1 MRNLTLLCAVLATM
15 VLARAQDIKVTTQ
28 SAPVDI
34 LTINDVDFL
43 KSSTPKWLFTI
54 DMTLNPP
61 TGSADVTMTIEGNI
75 LLSTGESFPQAV
87 SYISKPFAVSPTRT
101 LTNLDLPLPNL
112 KLSYRFSEVAKKRLE
127 ESALPSGKLP
137 AGTYTFNVTVNR
149 VAGGNPY
156 YAQPPITYVLTNPS
170 ALELL
175 FPFDGDMAV
184 SQFPLFQWLYEGTT
198 ATLSIYERLPGQVS
212 NEETASGTP
221 LFSEDLTGNFFQY
234 PGSGVRSLQPGKSY
248 VWTVQ
253 GRVRTTGGTNQP
265 IKSPIRSFTVA
276 ASGGLSSG
284 ASYLTEL
291 ERALDPKYKPI
302 FDQIR
307 DEGLS
312 PSGVLRL
319 NGSPITSEELLR
331 IINQIRASS
340 ASVQSLRIE

>member
-1 MRNLTLLCAVLATM
+1 MRNLTLLCAALATV
-15 VLARAQDIKVTTQ
+15 VLARAQDIEVTTQ
-28 SAPVDI
+28 SAPVDL

-43 KSSTPKWLFTI
+43 KSTTPKWLFTI
-54 DMTLNPP
+54 DMRLIPP
-61 TGSADVTMTIEGNI
+61 TGSVNAVMTIEGNI
-75 LLSTGESFPQAV
+75 VLSTGESFPQAL
-87 SYISKPFAVSPTRT
+87 SYRTRQFAISPTRT
-101 LTNLDLPLPNL
+101 LTNFDL
-112 KLSYRFSEVAKKRLE
+112 LSLNESYSFDESAKKRLQE
-127 ESALPSGKLP
+127 TALPSGKLP
-137 AGTYTFNVTVNR
+137 AGTYTFNVTVTR
-149 VAGGNPY
+149 VGGAN
-156 YAQPPITYVLTNPS
+156 QNLGKPPITFVLTNPS

-184 SQFPLFQWLYEGTT
+184 SQFPLFQWLYDGTT
-198 ATLSIYERLPGQVS
+198 ATLTIYERLPGQAS

-234 PGSGVRSLQPGKSY
+234 PGSGVRSLQPGKTY

-265 IKSPIRSFTVA
+265 IKAPLRSFTVA

-302 FDQIR
+302 FDTIR

-319 NGSPITSEELLR
+319 NGSPITTEDLLR

-340 ASVQSLRIE
+340 VSVQSLRIE

>member
-1 MRNLTLLCAVLATM
+1 MRNLTVLCAVLVTL
-15 VLARAQDIKVTTQ
+15 VLARGQDIKVTTQ

-43 KSSTPKWLFTI
+43 KSTTPKWLFTI
-54 DMTLNPP
+54 VMMLNPP
-61 TGSADVTMTIEGNI
+61 TGTADVTMTIEGNI

-87 SYISKPFAVSPTRT
+87 YYTSKRFAISPTRT
-101 LTNLDLPLPNL
+101 LTNLDLPSL
-112 KLSYRFSEVAKKRLE
+112 KMSYNFSEVAKSRLE
-127 ESALPSGKLP
+127 EIALPSGKLP
-137 AGTYTFNVTVNR
+137 AGTYTFNVTVTR

-156 YAQPPITYVLTNPS
+156 YAEHPITFVLTNPS
-170 ALELL
+170 AVELL

-184 SQFPLFQWLYEGTT
+184 SQFPLFQWLYDGTST
-198 ATLSIYERLPGQVS
+198 TLTIYERLPGQAS

-221 LFSEDLTGNFFQY
+221 LLSQDVTGNFFQY
-234 PGSGVRSLQPGKSY
+234 PGSGVRSLQPGKTY
-248 VWTVQ
+248 VWTVL
-253 GRVRTTGGTNQP
+253 GRVRTTGGSNQP
-265 IKSPIRSFTVA
+265 IRSPLRSFTVA

-284 ASYLTEL
+284 ASYLAEL

-307 DEGLS
+307 DEGLL

-319 NGSPITSEELLR
+319 NGSLITSEDLLR

>member
-1 MRNLTLLCAVLATM
+1 MRNLTLLCAVVATV
-15 VLARAQDIKVTTQ
+15 VLAHAQDIKVTTQ

-43 KSSTPKWLFTI
+43 KSTTPKWLFTI
-54 DMTLNPP
+54 DMMLNPP
-61 TGSADVTMTIEGNI
+61 TGSTDATMNIEGSI
-75 LLSTGESFPQAV
+75 LLATGESFPQAV
-87 SYISKPFAVSPTRT
+87 SYTSRQFALSPGRT
-101 LTNLDLPLPNL
+101 LTNLELPSL

-137 AGTYTFNVTVNR
+137 AGTYTFNVTVTR
-149 VAGGNPY
+149 VAGGIPY
-156 YAQPPITYVLTNPS
+156 HAERPITYVLTNPS

-175 FPFDGDMAV
+175 FPFDGDVAV
-184 SQFPLFQWLYEGTT
+184 SQFPLFQWLYDGTT
-198 ATLSIYERLPGQVS
+198 ATLSIYERLPGQAS

-221 LFSEDLTGNFFQY
+221 LFSEDLTGNFLQY
-234 PGSGVRSLQPGKSY
+234 PGSGVRSLQPGKTY

-265 IKSPIRSFTVA
+265 IKSPLRSFTVA

-319 NGSPITSEELLR
+319 NGSSISSEDLLR

-340 ASVQSLRIE
+340 VSVQSLRIE